1 MQLNQFK
8 FLVAVDQYGSISRAA
23 QELYISQSTVSMA
36 LIAMEEELGVTL
48 LSRGKKGVAITEEG
62 KLVLEKAKV
71 IMNEVNALQA
81 TSFDYE
87 TLTGEVFVGGSS
99 HLCMNIITDMAI
111 QMKQLHPAVSILTKR
126 QNTKDII
133 KSIAQKELDIGFIH
147 YNTLNEYDILAELR
161 RYHMEWVPLFQ
172 DKQCICVSDHHPLYG
187 KKSLPI
193 ETLFPYEIVSL
204 ASRMDEFMY
213 SFFSKKGYQKKTVS
227 INDIANQRKYAVN
240 LDAMIIMP
248 ETEIEKGNR
257 IYTDHLYQ
265 LDVPEFD
272 SVISVG
278 LTYRSEYYLSLTEQK
293 VVEILEAESKRYL
306 GSNR

>member
-204 ASRMDEFMY
+204 AKENGFKSETLEKVLRLIDVLNFINKNSDLANY
-213 SFFSKKGYQKKTVS
+213 LVLKGGTAINFTIFNLPRLSVDIDLDFSFDGTKEEMLTKR
-227 INDIANQRKYAVN
+227 NNN
-240 LDAMIIMP
+240 
-248 ETEIEKGNR
+248 EK
-257 IYTDHLYQ
+257 
-265 LDVPEFD
+265 
-272 SVISVG
+272 
-278 LTYRSEYYLSLTEQK
+278 
-293 VVEILEAESKRYL
+293 
-306 GSNR
+306 SNA